1 MSSNSLKE
9 RINITYKAKTDGQT
23 NEVELPLKLLVL
35 SHLSN
40 NEIPIEEKEIISIN
54 KNNFNNVMEK
64 LNIKTQFTV
73 DNKLNNNQ
81 ENLNINL
88 NIKNLKDFNPDSI
101 VMQVPELKQLIEL
114 RKSLMALKGPLG
126 NSKEF
131 KQAIIEALSN
141 DDNKNKLLLEIQNK
155 EE

>member
-23 NEVELPLKLLVL
+23 NEVELPLKLLIL

-131 KQAIIEALSN
+131 KQAIVEALSN
-141 DDNKNKLLLEIQNK
+141 NDNKNKLLLEIQNK

>member
-40 NEIPIEEKEIISIN
+40 NKIPIEEKEIISIN

-101 VMQVPELKQLIEL
+101 VMQIPELKQLIEL

-131 KQAIIEALSN
+131 KQAIIEALSD

>member
-131 KQAIIEALSN
+131 KQAIIEALSD

>member
-81 ENLNINL
+81 KNLNINL

-131 KQAIIEALSN
+131 KQAIIEALSD